1 MSAPDPRRPGTA
13 ADGAPRARSGR
24 GAGTT
29 LPRLRAGVLGAT
41 GAVGQRF
48 VQLLAGHPWFD
59 LVALAASERSA
70 GKAYAEAVP
79 WRLDVP
85 LPPAARD
92 LPVQPARP
100 GLECDLVFSALDAAV
115 AGPIEEAFAKAGY
128 AVLSNSRNHRMDED
142 VPLLVPEVNADHA
155 ALIEVQKKRRGW
167 KGFIVTNPN
176 CSTVTLT
183 LALAPLE
190 RRFGLKSVVV
200 TTLQAV
206 SGAGYPGV
214 PSLDI
219 LGNVVPFIAGEEEK
233 IERET
238 RKILGRLEGGGGAIA
253 MHPMVVSAQTTRVP
267 VVDGHTASV
276 FVSLEKHAGLEELRE
291 AFRNFTGPP
300 QQLGLPSAPAHPT
313 VLLEAPDRPQPRLDL
328 NVERGMA
335 TLVGRLRRCE
345 LLGWKFIA
353 LGHNTIRGAAGA
365 AILNAEL
372 LVAESLIAR

>member
-1 MSAPDPRRPGTA
+1 MNV
-13 ADGAPRARSGR
+13 
-24 GAGTT
+24 
-29 LPRLRAGVLGAT
+29 RLRAGVLGAT

-70 GKAYAEAVP
+70 GKSYAEAVS

-85 LPPAARD
+85 LPAAAAG
-92 LPVQPARP
+92 LPVRPAEP
-100 GLECDLVFSALDAAV
+100 GRACDIVFSARDAAV
-115 AGPIEEAFAKAGY
+115 AGPIEEAFARAGY
-128 AVLSNSRNHRMDED
+128 AVLSNARNHRMEED
-142 VPLLVPEVNADHA
+142 VPLLVPEINADHA
-155 ALIEVQKKRRGW
+155 ELIAIQQKRRGW
-167 KGFIVTNPN
+167 KGFIATNPN
-176 CSTVTLT
+176 CSTATLT
-183 LALAPLE
+183 LALAPLDC
-190 RRFGLKSVVV
+190 RFGIKSVAV

-219 LGNVVPFIAGEEEK
+219 LGNVVPYIAGEEEK

-238 RKILGRLEGGGGAIA
+238 RKILGKRSGDAVSL
-253 MHPMVVSAQTTRVP
+253 HPMVVSAQTTRVP
-267 VVDGHTASV
+267 VVDGHTVSV
-276 FVSLEKHAGLEELRE
+276 FVSLDRKPDLEEVRD
-291 AFRNFTGPP
+291 AFRTFSGPP

-313 VLLEAPDRPQPRLDL
+313 VLFDAPDRPQPRLDI

-335 TLVGRLRRCE
+335 TLVGRVRPCE
-345 LLGWKFIA
+345 LMGWKFIA

-372 LVAESLIAR
+372 LKAKGLIPQP

>member
-1 MSAPDPRRPGTA
+1 MKE
-13 ADGAPRARSGR
+13 
-24 GAGTT
+24 
-29 LPRLRAGVLGAT
+29 LRLRVGVLGAT

-59 LVALAASERSA
+59 LAALAASERSA
-70 GKAYAEAVP
+70 GRSYAEAVS

-85 LPPAARD
+85 IPVAARD
-92 LPVQPARP
+92 LPVLPAEP
-100 GLECDLVFSALDAAV
+100 GFECDIVFSALDAAV

-142 VPLLVPEVNADHA
+142 VPLLVPEVNADHT
-155 ALIEVQKKRRGW
+155 ALIAVQKKRRGW
-167 KGFIVTNPN
+167 KGFIATNPN
-176 CSTVTLT
+176 CSTATLT

-190 RRFGLKSVVV
+190 RRFGLRSVAV

-206 SGAGYPGV
+206 SGAGYPGI

-238 RKILGRLEGGGGAIA
+238 RKILGRRSGDTVTF
-253 MHPMVVSAQTTRVP
+253 HPMVVSAQTTRVP
-267 VVDGHTASV
+267 VVDGHTESV
-276 FVSLEKHAGLEELRE
+276 FVSLEKKADLEAVRE
-291 AFRNFTGPP
+291 AFRTFSGPP

-313 VLLEAPDRPQPRLDL
+313 VLLDEPDRPQPRLDI

-335 TLVGRLRRCE
+335 TLVGRVRPCE

-372 LVAESLIAR
+372 LQAQGILSR

>member
-1 MSAPDPRRPGTA
+1 MSA
-13 ADGAPRARSGR
+13 
-24 GAGTT
+24 
-29 LPRLRAGVLGAT
+29 PRLRAGVLGAT

-59 LVALAASERSA
+59 LVALAASDRSA
-70 GKAYAEAVP
+70 GKPYAEAVS

-85 LPPAARD
+85 LPSTARD
-92 LPVQPARP
+92 LPVQPAEP

-115 AGPIEEAFAKAGY
+115 AGPIEEAFAEAGY

-167 KGFIVTNPN
+167 KGFIATNPN

-190 RRFGLKSVVV
+190 RRFGLKSVAV

-206 SGAGYPGV
+206 SGAGYPGI

-238 RKILGRLEGGGGAIA
+238 RKILGKLGGGAIA
-253 MHPMVVSAQTTRVP
+253 RHPMVVSAQTTRVP

-276 FVSLEKHAGLEELRE
+276 FVSLEKQAGLDELRE
-291 AFRNFTGPP
+291 AFRSFSGPP

-313 VLLEAPDRPQPRLDL
+313 VLLDEPDRPQPRLDL

-335 TLVGRLRRCE
+335 TLVGRLRPCE

-372 LVAESLIAR
+372 LVATSLIAK

>member
-1 MSAPDPRRPGTA
+1 MSARNARRQDA
-13 ADGAPRARSGR
+13 AIGAPPARSAP
-24 GAGTT
+24 GASTT
-29 LPRLRAGVLGAT
+29 ARLRAGVLGAT

-48 VQLLAGHPWFD
+48 VQLLAAHPWFE
-59 LVALAASERSA
+59 LAALAASERSA
-70 GKAYAEAVP
+70 GKPYAEAVS
-79 WRLDVP
+79 WRLEGP
-85 LPPAARD
+85 MPSAASE
-92 LPVQPARP
+92 LPVRPAEP

-115 AGPIEEAFAKAGY
+115 AGPIEEAFARAGY

-155 ALIEVQKKRRGW
+155 ALIEVQKRRRGW
-167 KGFIVTNPN
+167 TGFIVTNPN

-183 LALAPLE
+183 LALAPLD
-190 RRFGLKSVVV
+190 RRFGLRSVAV

-219 LGNVVPFIAGEEEK
+219 LGNVIPFIAGEEEK

-238 RKILGRLEGGGGAIA
+238 RKILGKLGGDAVTA
-253 MHPMVVSAQTTRVP
+253 HPMIVSATTTRVP

-276 FVSLEKHAGLEELRE
+276 FVSLDTKAGVDDLRE
-291 AFRNFTGPP
+291 AFRSFSGPP
-300 QQLGLPSAPAHPT
+300 QQLGLPSAPVHPT
-313 VLLEAPDRPQPRLDL
+313 VLLDEPDRPQPRLDL

-335 TLVGRLRRCE
+335 TLVGRVRPCE
-345 LLGWKFIA
+345 LLGWKFVV

-372 LVAESLIAR
+372 LVANHILGK

>member
-1 MSAPDPRRPGTA
+1 MKKM
-13 ADGAPRARSGR
+13 
-24 GAGTT
+24 
-29 LPRLRAGVLGAT
+29 RLRAGVLGAT

-70 GKAYAEAVP
+70 GKTYAEAAS

-85 LPPAARD
+85 MPAAACD
-92 LPVQPARP
+92 LPVLAAEP
-100 GLECDLVFSALDAAV
+100 GLECDVVFSALDAAV

-128 AVLSNSRNHRMDED
+128 AVLSNARNHRMEED
-142 VPLLVPEVNADHA
+142 VPLLVPEVNADHT
-155 ALIEVQKKRRGW
+155 ALIAGQKKRRGW

-176 CSTVTLT
+176 CSTATLT
-183 LALAPLE
+183 LALAALD
-190 RRFGLKSVVV
+190 RRFGLTSVAV

-206 SGAGYPGV
+206 SGAGYPGI

-238 RKILGRLEGGGGAIA
+238 RKILGTRTGEMIA
-253 MHPMVVSAQTTRVP
+253 PHPMTVSAQTTRVP
-267 VVDGHTASV
+267 VVDGHTAAV
-276 FVSLEKHAGLEELRE
+276 FVSLGKKAALDEVRE
-291 AFRNFTGPP
+291 AFRSFSGPP
-300 QQLGLPSAPAHPT
+300 QQLGLPSAPAHPV
-313 VLLEAPDRPQPRLDL
+313 VLRDEPDRPQPRLDL

-335 TLVGRLRRCE
+335 TLVGRVRPCQ
-345 LLGWKFIA
+345 LLGWKFIL

-365 AILNAEL
+365 ALLNAEL
-372 LVAESLIAR
+372 LQSQGLLSD

>member
-1 MSAPDPRRPGTA
+1 MSS
-13 ADGAPRARSGR
+13 AR
-24 GAGTT
+24 
-29 LPRLRAGVLGAT
+29 LKAGVLGAT

-70 GKAYAEAVP
+70 GKPYAEAVS
-79 WRLDVP
+79 WRLDAP
-85 LPPAARD
+85 LPAAARD
-92 LPVQPARP
+92 LPVRPAEP
-100 GLECDLVFSALDAAV
+100 GLECDIVFSALDAAV
-115 AGPIEEAFAKAGY
+115 AGPIEEAFAAAGY

-155 ALIEVQKKRRGW
+155 ALIAVQRQRRGW
-167 KGFIVTNPN
+167 KGFIATNPN

-190 RRFGLKSVVV
+190 RRFGLKAVAV

-206 SGAGYPGV
+206 SGAGYPGI

-238 RKILGRLEGGGGAIA
+238 RKILGKLGGGSIA

-276 FVSLEKHAGLEELRE
+276 FVSLERKASLQDVRE
-291 AFRNFTGPP
+291 AFRTFSGPP
-300 QQLGLPSAPAHPT
+300 QQLGLPSAPSHPT
-313 VLLEAPDRPQPRLDL
+313 VLLDEPDRPQPRLDL
-328 NVERGMA
+328 GVERGMA
-335 TLVGRLRRCE
+335 TLVGRVRPCQ
-345 LLGWKFIA
+345 LLGWKFIV

-372 LVAESLIAR
+372 LVASNVIAK

>member
-1 MSAPDPRRPGTA
+1 MSA
-13 ADGAPRARSGR
+13 
-24 GAGTT
+24 
-29 LPRLRAGVLGAT
+29 PRLRAGVLGAT

-59 LVALAASERSA
+59 LVALAASDRSA
-70 GKAYAEAVP
+70 GKPYAEAVS

-85 LPPAARD
+85 LPSTARD
-92 LPVQPARP
+92 LPVQPAEP

-115 AGPIEEAFAKAGY
+115 AGPIEEAFAEAGY

-167 KGFIVTNPN
+167 KGFIATNPN

-190 RRFGLKSVVV
+190 RRFGLKSVAV

-206 SGAGYPGV
+206 SGAGYPGI

-238 RKILGRLEGGGGAIA
+238 RKILGKLGGGAIA
-253 MHPMVVSAQTTRVP
+253 RHPMVVSAQATRVP

-276 FVSLEKHAGLEELRE
+276 FVSLEKQAGLDELRE
-291 AFRNFTGPP
+291 AFRSFSGPP

-313 VLLEAPDRPQPRLDL
+313 VLLDEPDRPQPRLDL

-335 TLVGRLRRCE
+335 TLVGRLRPCE

-372 LVAESLIAR
+372 LVATSLIAK

>member
-1 MSAPDPRRPGTA
+1 MSV
-13 ADGAPRARSGR
+13 
-24 GAGTT
+24 
-29 LPRLRAGVLGAT
+29 PRLRAGVLGAT

-59 LVALAASERSA
+59 LTALAASERSA
-70 GKAYAEAVP
+70 GRSYAEAVS

-92 LPVQPARP
+92 LPVQAAEP
-100 GLECDLVFSALDAAV
+100 GLECDIVFSALDAAV
-115 AGPIEEAFAKAGY
+115 AGPVEEAFAKAGY
-128 AVLSNSRNHRMDED
+128 AVLSNARNHRMDED

-155 ALIEVQKKRRGW
+155 ALIAVQRKRRRW

-176 CSTVTLT
+176 CSTATLA

-190 RRFGLKSVVV
+190 RRFGLTAVAV

-206 SGAGYPGV
+206 SGAGYPGL

-219 LGNVVPFIAGEEEK
+219 LGNVVPYIAGEEEK

-238 RKILGRLEGGGGAIA
+238 RKILGTRSGEAITA
-253 MHPMVVSAQTTRVP
+253 HPMVVSAQTTRVP
-267 VVDGHTASV
+267 VVDGHTAAV
-276 FVSLEKHAGLEELRE
+276 FVSLDTKADLDEVRD
-291 AFRNFTGPP
+291 AFRTFSGPP
-300 QQLGLPSAPAHPT
+300 QQLGLPSAPVHPT
-313 VLLEAPDRPQPRLDL
+313 VLLDEPDRPQPRLDL

-335 TLVGRLRRCE
+335 TLVGRVRPCQ
-345 LLGWKFIA
+345 LLGWKFII

-365 AILNAEL
+365 ALLNAEL
-372 LVAESLIAR
+372 LQAQGLLSD

>member
-1 MSAPDPRRPGTA
+1 MTSA
-13 ADGAPRARSGR
+13 
-24 GAGTT
+24 
-29 LPRLRAGVLGAT
+29 RLKAGVLGAT

-70 GKAYAEAVP
+70 GKPYAEAVS
-79 WRLDVP
+79 WRLDAP
-85 LPPAARD
+85 LPAAARD
-92 LPVQPARP
+92 LPVRPAEP
-100 GLECDLVFSALDAAV
+100 GLECDIVFSALDAAV
-115 AGPIEEAFAKAGY
+115 AGPIEEAFAAAGY

-155 ALIEVQKKRRGW
+155 ALIAVQRQRRGW
-167 KGFIVTNPN
+167 KGFIATNPN

-190 RRFGLKSVVV
+190 RRFGLKAVAV

-206 SGAGYPGV
+206 SGAGYPGI

-238 RKILGRLEGGGGAIA
+238 RKILGKLGGGSIA

-276 FVSLEKHAGLEELRE
+276 FVSLERKASLQDVRE
-291 AFRNFTGPP
+291 AFRTFSGPP
-300 QQLGLPSAPAHPT
+300 QQLGLPSAPSHPT
-313 VLLEAPDRPQPRLDL
+313 VLLDEPDRPQPRLDL
-328 NVERGMA
+328 GVERGMA
-335 TLVGRLRRCE
+335 TLVGRVRPCQ
-345 LLGWKFIA
+345 LLGWKFIV

-372 LVAESLIAR
+372 LVASNVIAK

>member
-1 MSAPDPRRPGTA
+1 MNS
-13 ADGAPRARSGR
+13 
-24 GAGTT
+24 
-29 LPRLRAGVLGAT
+29 PRLRAGVLGAT

-59 LVALAASERSA
+59 LTALAASERSA
-70 GKAYAEAVP
+70 GKCYGEAVS

-92 LPVQPARP
+92 LPVQATEP
-100 GLECDLVFSALDAAV
+100 GLECDIVFSALDAAV
-115 AGPIEEAFAKAGY
+115 AGPIEEAFAQAGY

-155 ALIEVQKKRRGW
+155 ALIPVQRKRRGW
-167 KGFIVTNPN
+167 KGFIATNPN
-176 CSTVTLT
+176 CSTATLT

-190 RRFGLKSVVV
+190 RRFGIASVAV

-206 SGAGYPGV
+206 SGAGYPGI

-238 RKILGRLEGGGGAIA
+238 KKILGKRSGEAVA
-253 MHPMVVSAQTTRVP
+253 MHPMIVSAQTTRVP

-276 FVSLEKHAGLEELRE
+276 FLSLGRKAGLDEVRE
-291 AFRNFTGPP
+291 AFRSFSGPP
-300 QQLGLPSAPAHPT
+300 QQLGLPSAPVHPT
-313 VLLEAPDRPQPRLDL
+313 VLLDEPDRPQPRLDL
-328 NVERGMA
+328 DVEHGMA
-335 TLVGRLRRCE
+335 TLVGRVRPCE
-345 LLGWKFIA
+345 LLGWKFII

-365 AILNAEL
+365 ALLNAEL
-372 LVAESLIAR
+372 LQAQGLLSNR